1 MKKFLAHT
9 VCVAALGAS
18 LAISATVGAMAKDF
32 RLGTIVPAGHFWSK
46 YATAMGEAIKEQSGG
61 AHTVT
66 VFPSGQLGDE
76 SQMVQQL
83 QSGALDMAFLT
94 IADVSNRIPAFG
106 ALYAPFLVDNVG
118 DGAKLLKGETAQK
131 LLEELPGKMGV
142 LGMGY
147 GIAAMRQMLST
158 TPIETSADLAG
169 KKMRI
174 TPFKPFRDL
183 YNIIGIAPTPMPLPD
198 VYDALANGQ
207 VDAIDV
213 DLELIMNFRFDQ
225 RAKHLLLT
233 NHAMFPMVGL
243 VSGRVNGHHAERETT
258 GTIDGPFFRVGWH
271 RANGKRNT
279 GIADIKLHAINR
291 NIIGRLRLHND
302 KLIIEKQL
310 LSLKWEENFGR
321 GGGIVDGDRHTDLFK
336 GAIIAHHRQQQ
347 RVQAVQIAHIPSGQ
361 RLILFCFRDVIG

>member
-243 VSGRVNGHHAERETT
+243 VSGRVWAELSEEDRKL
-258 GTIDGPFFRVGWH
+258 VGDNMAKALDDLLAEYG
-271 RANGKRNT
+271 RLEPELVSQVKAT
-279 GIADIKLHAINR
+279 GIEVKEV
-291 NIIGRLRLHND
+291 GP
-302 KLIIEKQL
+302 EFFPGVVE
-310 LSLKWEENFGR
+310 KWEETWK
-321 GGGIVDGDRHTDLFK
+321 DQK
-336 GAIIAHHRQQQ
+336 
-347 RVQAVQIAHIPSGQ
+347 P
-361 RLILFCFRDVIG
+361 LIDQLRAEAAAM